1 MLFHLSYRPRP
12 NLDEAGAKRALELF
26 LKWKPP
32 AGSEIKAHYARPDGG
47 GFAVVEANS
56 LAPLI
61 EATAVW
67 EVFFDQ
73 EVVPVMDMAEAV
85 PAIQRGIAW
94 RSSGR

>member
-32 AGSEIKAHYARPDGG
+32 AGSEMKAHYARPSGG
-47 GFAVVEANS
+47 GFALVEANS
-56 LAPLI
+56 LAPLT
-61 EATAVW
+61 EAIATW
-67 EVFFDQ
+67 EVFFDY
-73 EVVPVMDMAEAV
+73 EVVPVMEMAEAV